1 MEFADVLFDEDTVQ
15 KILILNLC
23 NSSRTFTFSFELFS
37 AFWQELMSD
46 SSYIDLLLSSFNA
59 R

>member
-1 MEFADVLFDEDTVQ
+1 MKFADASFDDDTVQ

-23 NSSRTFTFSFELFS
+23 NFFKNLHLFFPFFEIS
-37 AFWQELMSD
+37 WQELMSD
-46 SSYIDLLLSSFNA
+46 SSYIDHLLSSFNA